1 MSTERPLLEAK
12 ELSVT
17 FGGLMAV
24 SDVSLRVESGQ
35 LVGLIGPNGA
45 GKTTFL
51 DAIMGFVK
59 STGKVVLGGK
69 DLSGWPPNRRA
80 RAGLLRTWQSLEL
93 FEDLTVLENLEVVSD
108 AIVGGGTLSSLW
120 HSRKGRQS
128 SAAPDALERL
138 GLTYLS
144 EREPGVLSQ
153 GEQKLVSVARA
164 LVGRPQVLCMD
175 EPAAGLNSSESIMLG
190 EHLRGLVE
198 DGLSM
203 LLVDHDMGLMLS
215 VCDVIYVLEFG
226 AVIACGTPD
235 VIRADERVI
244 SAYLGGSQEPRVT
257 NGSATAG
264 GQGSAP
270 PT

>member
-1 MSTERPLLEAK
+1 MSSELPLLEAK
-12 ELSVT
+12 DLSVS

-24 SDVSLRVESGQ
+24 SDVSLRVGKGQ

-51 DAIMGFVK
+51 DAIMGFVR
-59 STGKVVLGGK
+59 STGRAVLCGK

-93 FEDLTVLENLEVVSD
+93 FEDLTVLENLEVVSNS
-108 AIVGGGTLSSLW
+108 IVDRKTLSSLW
-120 HSRKGRQS
+120 HSRARRQS
-128 SAAPDALERL
+128 SAAPEVLESL
-138 GLTYLS
+138 GLAYLS
-144 EREPGVLSQ
+144 DREPRELSQ

-190 EHLRGLVE
+190 QHLRELVE

-226 AVIACGTPD
+226 AVIACGSPD
-235 VIRADERVI
+235 VIRGDERVI
-244 SAYLGGSQEPRVT
+244 SAYLGGSQGSDVT
-257 NGSATAG
+257 DGPAIAK
-264 GQGSAP
+264 GQGSASA
-270 PT
+270 T

>member
-1 MSTERPLLEAK
+1 MSTEPPLLEATG
-12 ELSVT
+12 LSVA

-24 SDVSLRVESGQ
+24 SDVTLRVGTGQ

-51 DAIMGFVK
+51 DAITGFVRC
-59 STGKVVLGGK
+59 TGKVFLAGK

-93 FEDLTVLENLEVVSD
+93 FEDLTVIENLQVVSN
-108 AIVGGGTLSSLW
+108 AIVDRGTLFSLW
-120 HSRKGRQS
+120 HSRRGRPP
-128 SAAPDALERL
+128 SATHDVLDRL
-138 GLTYLS
+138 GLAYLS
-144 EREPGVLSQ
+144 DREPGELSQ

-164 LVGRPQVLCMD
+164 LVGRPRVLCMD
-175 EPAAGLNSSESIMLG
+175 EPAAGLNSSESVMLG
-190 EHLRGLVE
+190 GHLRGLVD

-235 VIRADERVI
+235 MIRADERVI
-244 SAYLGGSQEPRVT
+244 SAYLGGSQESGIT
-257 NGSATAG
+257 NGSAVAR
-264 GQGSAP
+264 GQASAP